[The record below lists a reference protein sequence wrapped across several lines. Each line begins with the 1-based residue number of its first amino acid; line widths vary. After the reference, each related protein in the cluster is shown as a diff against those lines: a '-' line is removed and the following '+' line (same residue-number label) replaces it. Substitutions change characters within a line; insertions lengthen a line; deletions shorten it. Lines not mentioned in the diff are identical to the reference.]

1 MSGPPSPPMC
11 EFQLPTSDPSHNDIV
26 PVDCGIYS
34 LCVGGGPCTCTATAC
49 GSHVMPSDGT
59 SLDNYRVM
67 VDAAIDQ
74 SGTSLTGTLAIK
86 DSAGTVN
93 RITIRLQKNP

>member
-1 MSGPPSPPMC
+1 
-11 EFQLPTSDPSHNDIV
+11 
-26 PVDCGIYS
+26 
-34 LCVGGGPCTCTATAC
+34 
-49 GSHVMPSDGT
+49 MPSDGT